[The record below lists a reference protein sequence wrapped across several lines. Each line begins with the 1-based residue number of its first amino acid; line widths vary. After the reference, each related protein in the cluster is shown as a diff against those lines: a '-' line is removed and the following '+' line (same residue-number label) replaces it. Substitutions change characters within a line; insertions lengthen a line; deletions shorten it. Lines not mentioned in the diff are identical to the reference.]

1 MVLSSLD
8 QALVYAYFAASLVV
22 GAWVARRAGR
32 SSSEFFLSGRAM
44 PWWLLG
50 MSTVATTFS
59 TPISIL
65 PVLILQRQAASDGSE
80 KTPDCQNSTIDVTLA
95 GVDCQMYTEW
105 RNKCERR

>member
-44 PWWLLG
+44 
-50 MSTVATTFS
+50 VATTFS

-80 KTPDCQNSTIDVTLA
+80 KTPDRQNSTIDVTLA
-95 GVDCQMYTEW
+95 GVGCQMYTEW